1 MVLREPYV
9 MLGIHGSVTGK
20 ASGCPV
26 VPSLLCLLRLRKRF
40 SFSII
45 PARQKT
51 KHGEGPTWRMK
62 RHGPPATR
70 LG

>member
-1 MVLREPYV
+1 MVLREPFV
-9 MLGIHGSVTGK
+9 ILGIHGWVTGK
-20 ASGCPV
+20 ASFCPV
-26 VPSLLCLLRLRKRF
+26 VPSLLCLLPLRKRF

-51 KHGEGPTWRMK
+51 KHGEGLAWRIK

-70 LG
+70 R